1 MRYSINPE
9 FDAQLKEEWDRIGL
23 SREIQEALLQFM
35 NAAAL
40 NMLNKEARRIAR
52 CLVDE
57 GLSPE
62 KIKSITG
69 FYRRPLPFYYLPLIN
84 ATK

>member
-9 FDAQLKEEWDRIGL
+9 FDAQLKKEWDRIGL

-35 NAAAL
+35 DAAAL
-40 NMLNKEARRIAR
+40 NILNKESRRIAR

-57 GLSPE
+57 GLSPQ
-62 KIKSITG
+62 KIKCHYS
-69 FYRRPLPFYYLPLIN
+69 
-84 ATK
+84 

>member
-9 FDAQLKEEWDRIGL
+9 FDAQLKEEWDKIGL

-35 NAAAL
+35 DAAAL
-40 NMLNKEARRIAR
+40 NMLNKESRRIAR

-57 GLSPE
+57 GLSPV

-69 FYRRPLPFYYLPLIN
+69 CSIEDLYPSTVYH
-84 ATK
+84 